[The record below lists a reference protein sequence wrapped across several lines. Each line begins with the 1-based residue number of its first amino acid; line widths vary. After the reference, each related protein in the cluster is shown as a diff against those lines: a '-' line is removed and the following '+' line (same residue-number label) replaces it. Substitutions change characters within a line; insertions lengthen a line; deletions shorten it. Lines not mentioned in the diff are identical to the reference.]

1 MVDQF
6 SRLNAI
12 IGEKG
17 THVLKESRVLVAG
30 LGGVG
35 SFFAEALVRC
45 GVGTIAVMDSAQ
57 SQPSNLNRQ
66 LFALHSTL
74 GENKIDSFRKRA
86 KDINPD
92 VSIETHPLFF
102 NRESSD
108 QIDVCS
114 FDIVADCIDALVP
127 KLNLILSCIENNIP
141 IIASTGAGFKLDPAQ
156 VQAGSIWE
164 TKNDP
169 LAHQMRKKLRQW
181 GHKDTDFTVVY
192 SREKRQRAPDETA
205 IASIITVTG
214 TFGLTVAAA
223 VLRLLLKL
231 KK

>member
-1 MVDQF
+1 MVDQY

-17 THVLKESRVLVAG
+17 THILKQSRVLVAG

-35 SFFAEALVRC
+35 SFCAEALVRC
-45 GVGTIAVMDSAQ
+45 GVGTIGVMDSGR
-57 SQPSNLNRQ
+57 SEPSNLNRQ
-66 LFALHSTL
+66 LLALHSTL
-74 GENKIDSFRKRA
+74 GEDKVTSFQKRA

-92 VSIETHPLFF
+92 VNIETYPLFF

-108 QIDVCS
+108 QIDFSS

-127 KLNLILSCIENNIP
+127 KLNLILHCVENNIP
-141 IIASTGAGFKLDPAQ
+141 IIASTGAGFKLDPTQ

-181 GHKDTDFTVVY
+181 GHGNADFTVVY
-192 SREKRQRAPDETA
+192 SMEARKSPPSETA
-205 IASIITVTG
+205 IASIVTVTG

-223 VLRLLLKL
+223 VLGLLLKPE
-231 KK
+231 K

>member
-17 THVLKESRVLVAG
+17 TDALKESRVLVAG

-35 SFFAEALVRC
+35 SFCAEALVRC
-45 GVGTIAVMDSAQ
+45 GIGTIAVMDSAK
-57 SQPSNLNRQ
+57 SQVSNLNRQ

-74 GENKIDSFRKRA
+74 GENKADSFRKRA

-92 VSIETHPLFF
+92 VSIETYPLFF

-108 QIDVCS
+108 QIDFTS
-114 FDIVADCIDALVP
+114 FDVVADCIDALVP
-127 KLNLILSCIENNIP
+127 KLNLILYCVDNNIP
-141 IIASTGAGFKLDPAQ
+141 FIASTGAGFKLDPTL

-181 GHKDTDFTVVY
+181 GHGNADFTVVH
-192 SREKRQRAPDETA
+192 SSEQRKSPPSETA

-223 VLRLLLKL
+223 VLDLLLNP